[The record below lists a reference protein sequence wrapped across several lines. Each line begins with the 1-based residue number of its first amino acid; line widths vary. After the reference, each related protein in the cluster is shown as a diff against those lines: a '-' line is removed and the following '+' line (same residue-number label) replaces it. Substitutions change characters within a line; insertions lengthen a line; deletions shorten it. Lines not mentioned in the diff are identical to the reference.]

1 MLVAREVI
9 QEDAEGS
16 LQTVVDEITQRTKRR
31 RWVHMYM
38 YVLV

>member
-31 RWVHMYM
+31 RCVHMH
-38 YVLV
+38 VHV

>member
-31 RWVHMYM
+31 RWVHIH
-38 YVLV
+38 VHV